1 MSLSNSTAIS
11 IVTGDFVP
19 TGGMDRANYALAD
32 YVARQGIDLQLVAH
46 RVDSALATRSNVTV
60 HQVPKPLNSYLL
72 GAPLLARKGVE
83 IAKVASRQRGY
94 SIVNGG
100 NCPGTDINWVHYVHA
115 AYQSQNRTS
124 PMARLKQQLDR
135 QLALRSE
142 RTALQQARIAIA
154 NSRLTQN
161 HLIDLLAL
169 EPSRVKTIYYGTD
182 PAVFYPATATETA
195 KLRGEYGWDLHRP
208 IVVFIGALGDRRKG
222 FDTLF
227 AAWQQLCQDP
237 NWDARLVT
245 IGVGNELALW
255 QQRTQTAG
263 LADRIQFMGFR
274 RDVPAI
280 LRAADCLVAPT
291 RYEAYGL
298 GVHEALCCGL
308 PAITSATAGVAER
321 YCAELQHLLLPV
333 ADDVEDLVRRLYQW
347 QQQRDRN
354 REQAIALSESLRRY
368 TWDDMARDLL
378 ETIANH

>member
-1 MSLSNSTAIS
+1 MTMPIANSFS

-32 YVARQGIDLQLVAH
+32 YVARQGHDLHLVAH
-46 RVDSALATRSNVTV
+46 RVDSTLATKPNVTV

-72 GAPLLARKGVE
+72 GAPLLARKGIE
-83 IAKVASRQRGY
+83 IAKTAAY
-94 SIVNGG
+94 NLVNGG

-115 AYQSQNRTS
+115 AYIAENRTS
-124 PMARLKQQLDR
+124 PIARIKKQLDR

-142 RTALQQARIAIA
+142 RTALQQSRIAIA

-161 HLIDLLAL
+161 HLLDLLDI

-182 PAVFYPATATETA
+182 PAVFYPATEAEVA
-195 KLRGEYGWDLHRP
+195 KLRAEYGWDLNCP

-227 AAWQQLCQDP
+227 SAWQQLCQNP
-237 NWDARLVT
+237 NWNARLVT
-245 IGVGNELALW
+245 IGIGDELALW
-255 QQRTQTAG
+255 QQRTAAAG
-263 LADRIQFMGFR
+263 LTDRIQFMGFR
-274 RDVPAI
+274 RDVPSI
-280 LRAADCLVAPT
+280 LRAAECLVAPT

-308 PAITSATAGVAER
+308 PAITTSTAGVAER
-321 YCAELQHLLLPV
+321 YSPELQDLLLPD
-333 ADDVEDLVRRLYQW
+333 ANDVEDLVRRLSQW
-347 QQQRDRN
+347 QQQRDYYRQ
-354 REQAIALSESLRRY
+354 QAIALSDLLRRY
-368 TWDDMARDLL
+368 TWDDMARDLI